1 MLKSQPSN
9 GKNYYFIMNNN
20 RNASQE
26 TVSETDV
33 TSTTSTCPY
42 ANDLNSKKED
52 INVLNTE
59 ITTMWSFQLERV
71 VIFKNL
77 ALPTSDAYPNKIL

>member
-1 MLKSQPSN
+1 MNTPSINDRLAFLIKEGMLKSQPSN

-33 TSTTSTCPY
+33 TSTTSTCPC

-59 ITTMWSFQLERV
+59 ITTM
-71 VIFKNL
+71 
-77 ALPTSDAYPNKIL
+77 

>member
-1 MLKSQPSN
+1 
-9 GKNYYFIMNNN
+9 MNNN

-59 ITTMWSFQLERV
+59 ITTM
-71 VIFKNL
+71 
-77 ALPTSDAYPNKIL
+77 